1 MIWEAPRMKAEIS
14 SIFDETT
21 YWWAIQPYFTHRD
34 PLGNCNSDSRR
45 RRAECETQKNFEKVF
60 RDFKLIYSDLMFL
73 SLFFYLKNVRLCLE
87 NELFRTVINSVL
99 PVNKYTK
106 TCIF

>member
-14 SIFDETT
+14 SIFDETP

-45 RRAECETQKNFEKVF
+45 RRAECDTQKNFEKVF

-73 SLFFYLKNVRLCLE
+73 SLFF
-87 NELFRTVINSVL
+87 
-99 PVNKYTK
+99 
-106 TCIF
+106 